1 MNADCE
7 LNMEWE
13 NEYIRTT
20 ECDVTC
26 TPEPMDKIRVQ
37 LLYVNTQNQIDH
49 STSHQYPLTVLDNE
63 LGSELSET
71 TLMQII
77 HSHRNLQN
85 KRYKCDSVSYYCL
98 SCEPTKMFERILLPD
113 FQFDTKP
120 YFSSFDLPRTIRL
133 PPSLFIFHSLNSIW
147 IIFREL
153 VLVNQ
158 TTPAINIQPASI
170 LKRQDANSAPK
181 KTKRVRIS
189 ADLPVFGKTRK
200 RLP

>member
-1 MNADCE
+1 MIFSFF
-7 LNMEWE
+7 L
-13 NEYIRTT
+13 
-20 ECDVTC
+20 
-26 TPEPMDKIRVQ
+26 DKLFFEDNTKEIQ

-77 HSHRNLQN
+77 HSHRNFQN